1 MTAGITLQ
9 LRVFTR
15 AIITILMLTATQ
27 RLQYPEG
34 KRALLY
40 VSSPILHQVG
50 KKKDVIQFGAQACQI
65 NPTGKLSVNLI

>member
-15 AIITILMLTATQ
+15 AITTILMLTATQ

-40 VSSPILHQVG
+40 VSSPILHQVE
-50 KKKDVIQFGAQACQI
+50 KKNVIQFGAQGCQI
-65 NPTGKLSVNLI
+65 NPTDKLSVNLI